1 MQFYVNEQ
9 NYFLRIFRGL
19 ILQIVLAA
27 LLLIYFYQTDKQL
40 NFFDILV
47 PILIVIISFLRFE
60 HWYRYYITKILIKNE
75 TVFCELLDRN
85 KIVEYSFKISELEVN
100 LDKAFALGKIY
111 KLIFIENG
119 KRKFIQY
126 QIGEWKEEN
135 ILKLYDAL
143 KK

>member
-1 MQFYVNEQ
+1 MEFYVNKQ

-40 NFFDILV
+40 NFFDILD

-119 KRKFIQY
+119 ERKFIQY

>member
-1 MQFYVNEQ
+1 
-9 NYFLRIFRGL
+9 
-19 ILQIVLAA
+19 
-27 LLLIYFYQTDKQL
+27 
-40 NFFDILV
+40 
-47 PILIVIISFLRFE
+47 
-60 HWYRYYITKILIKNE
+60 LIKNE

-119 KRKFIQY
+119 ERKFIQY

>member
-1 MQFYVNEQ
+1 MEFYVNEQ

-19 ILQIVLAA
+19 ILKIVLAA
-27 LLLIYFYQTDKQL
+27 LLLIYFYQTNKQL

-75 TVFCELLDRN
+75 TIFCELLDRN

-119 KRKFIQY
+119 ERKFIQY

>member
-1 MQFYVNEQ
+1 MEFTMSKQ
-9 NYFLRIFRGL
+9 NYFLRIFKGL
-19 ILQIVLAA
+19 IIQIILAA
-27 LLLIYFYQTDKQL
+27 LLFIYFYKTDEQL
-40 NFFDILV
+40 TLNDILI
-47 PILIVIISFLRFE
+47 PLLIVIISFLRFE
-60 HWYRYYITKILIKNE
+60 HWYRYYLTKIFIKNE

-85 KIVEYSFKISELEVN
+85 KTIEQSFKISDLEVI

-119 KRKFIQY
+119 ERKFVQY

-135 ILKLYDAL
+135 ILKLYEVL

>member
-1 MQFYVNEQ
+1 
-9 NYFLRIFRGL
+9 
-19 ILQIVLAA
+19 
-27 LLLIYFYQTDKQL
+27 
-40 NFFDILV
+40 
-47 PILIVIISFLRFE
+47 
-60 HWYRYYITKILIKNE
+60 
-75 TVFCELLDRN
+75 
-85 KIVEYSFKISELEVN
+85 

-119 KRKFIQY
+119 ERKFIQY